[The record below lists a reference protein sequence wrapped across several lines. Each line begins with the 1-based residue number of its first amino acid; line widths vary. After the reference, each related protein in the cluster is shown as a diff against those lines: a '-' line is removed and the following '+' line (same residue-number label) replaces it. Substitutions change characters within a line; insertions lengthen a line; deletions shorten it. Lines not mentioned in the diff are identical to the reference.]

1 MALELMMEDASRV
14 GSDIHQFDHDGCINL
29 VLDNFNFFHPNM
41 VSVSYVGKG
50 HSIIDKRL
58 KFSKEFCEYIFDEQ
72 FSRQLDEPFISR
84 VNSLSLT
91 AFFCYC
97 FDNKFQAKFT
107 KPFTISNYMQKLIN
121 ELENSSFN
129 KDHDN
134 FKKLLREVAK
144 FANHHRGD
152 SNANEIYTTV
162 LAHYI
167 DPRIVI
173 GFCMRNNLD
182 YLEYYPLS
190 RISIIGG
197 WFNDW
202 MSKNN
207 IDQVKNFRYHQESLF
222 LNYKSVAD
230 II

>member
-1 MALELMMEDASRV
+1 M
-14 GSDIHQFDHDGCINL
+14 
-29 VLDNFNFFHPNM
+29 
-41 VSVSYVGKG
+41 
-50 HSIIDKRL
+50 
-58 KFSKEFCEYIFDEQ
+58 
-72 FSRQLDEPFISR
+72 
-84 VNSLSLT
+84 
-91 AFFCYC
+91 
-97 FDNKFQAKFT
+97 
-107 KPFTISNYMQKLIN
+107 
-121 ELENSSFN
+121 
-129 KDHDN
+129 
-134 FKKLLREVAK
+134 AK
-144 FANHHRGD
+144 FANHYRSE
-152 SNANEIYTTV
+152 SNSNEMYTTV
-162 LAHYI
+162 LAYYI